1 MASPRFL
8 GGYPV
13 RVTNLKPDDMLFF
26 NGKEW
31 TNVDRRIPNPE
42 TFELDEP
49 SFTGEQIVVFD
60 GLPVLMANLE
70 PGDIMA
76 VINYDITPKSE
87 GAVAESF
94 VQECYTNISWSLVF
108 SDVEIKPESEYAANA
123 NSGLALTAARPT
135 RSYDIV
141 VE

>member
-1 MASPRFL
+1 MASPRYL

-13 RVTNLKPDDMLFF
+13 RVTSLKPGDMLFF
-26 NGKEW
+26 DGKAW
-31 TNVDRRIPNPE
+31 VNVPNSVPNPTTYALE
-42 TFELDEP
+42 EP

-60 GLPVLMANLE
+60 GLPVLMANLA

-76 VINYDITPKSE
+76 VIAYDITPTTE
-87 GAVAESF
+87 GEVAESF

>member
-1 MASPRFL
+1 MASPRYL

-13 RVTNLKPDDMLFF
+13 RVTNLKADDMLFF

-31 TNVDRRIPNPE
+31 TNVDRRVPNPE
-42 TFELDEP
+42 TFALDAP

-76 VINYDITPKSE
+76 VIAYDITPTTE
-87 GAVAESF
+87 GEVAESF
-94 VQECYTNISWSLVF
+94 VQECYTNIAWSLVF
-108 SDVEIKPESEYAANA
+108 SDVEIKPESSYKTAADKTQ
-123 NSGLALTAARPT
+123 GLTAARPT
-135 RSYDIV
+135 INYDI
-141 VE
+141 EIT

>member
-1 MASPRFL
+1 MASPRYL

-26 NGKEW
+26 DGKAW
-31 TNVDRRIPNPE
+31 VNVPNSVPNPTTYALE
-42 TFELDEP
+42 EP

-60 GLPVLMANLE
+60 GLPVLMANLA

-76 VINYDITPKSE
+76 VIAYDITPTTE
-87 GAVAESF
+87 GEVAESF

-108 SDVEIKPESEYAANA
+108 SDVEIKPESSYKTAADKTQ
-123 NSGLALTAARPT
+123 GLMAARPSN
-135 RSYDIV
+135 SYDI
-141 VE
+141 EIT